1 MAMDEP
7 IKHAVTI
14 AAVALAVTAF
24 VVLSMERIVLAGT
37 LLVLTAFAIYIREQ
51 YT

>member
-7 IKHAVTI
+7 IRYAATI

-24 VVLSMERIVLAGT
+24 VVLSMERMVLAGT
-37 LLVLTAFAIYIREQ
+37 LLVLTAFAIYIRERHR
-51 YT
+51 